1 MAGPDAGLKPG
12 ATHAARSPT
21 ICSLIRTGLVVRP
34 RAGLLS
40 FVKMLILF
48 YVLIVQQL
56 AQGLYSLWQ
65 GVLWLQMARRRLAKA
80 TAFFTPR
87 VALFCPVKG
96 MEPGLAENLAA
107 LVEQDY
113 RDYEIFFA
121 ISGVDDPAYRVLEHV
136 AASSKHP
143 VHIVR
148 AGRAKDCGDKVNNL
162 RAAVEQAGEAFD
174 IFVFADSDGRPS
186 RRWLGRLVAPLAD
199 SRLGAVTTFRWL
211 IPMRGGFWSALA
223 TAWNA
228 SIVTYLGEHNNN
240 FCWGGGTAIRRSRF
254 EETHVLEAWRGSVSD
269 DYSLTN
275 AVRYA
280 GFPIEFV
287 PECLVPSLSDVG
299 AGGFFEFTTRQLI
312 ITRVYAPRLWKIAAL
327 GHVFYCAALLL
338 GFDMWLTS
346 LFTGEPGM
354 QFLTLS
360 LLLLGVAA
368 IRGMLRLAA
377 VMELLPEWR
386 DTLLAYAWAW
396 TLLAPIVPF
405 VYLYN
410 SAVAAF
416 SRRIRW
422 RGVRYELVSPCQ
434 TRLIVG

>member
-1 MAGPDAGLKPG
+1 M
-12 ATHAARSPT
+12 
-21 ICSLIRTGLVVRP
+21 VY
-34 RAGLLS
+34 
-40 FVKMLILF
+40 LF
-48 YVLIVQQL
+48 YVLIVEQL
-56 AQGLYSLWQ
+56 AQGFYSLWQ
-65 GVLWLQMARRRLAKA
+65 GILWLQMCKRRLARA
-80 TAFFTPR
+80 TAFYTPR

-136 AASSKHP
+136 TASSQRP

-162 RAAVEQAGEAFD
+162 RAAVEQAGENFD

-186 RRWLGRLVAPLAD
+186 RRWLARLVGPLAD
-199 SRLGAVTTFRWL
+199 SRLGAATTFRWL
-211 IPMRGGFWSALA
+211 IPMKGGFWSALA
-223 TAWNA
+223 SAWNA
-228 SIVTYLGEHNNN
+228 SIATYLGEHNNN

-254 EETHVLEAWRGSVSD
+254 EELRVADAWRGSVSD

-275 AVRYA
+275 AVRDG
-280 GFPIEFV
+280 GFKIEFV
-287 PECLVPSLSDVG
+287 PECLVPSLGDMDARS
-299 AGGFFEFTTRQLI
+299 FFEFTTRQLI
-312 ITRVYAPRLWKIAAL
+312 ITRVYAPKLWQIAAL
-327 GHVFYCAALLL
+327 GHVFYCAALVVGL
-338 GFDMWLTS
+338 GSWLAS
-346 LFTGEPGM
+346 LATGAPGVH
-354 QFLTLS
+354 FLTLS
-360 LLLLGVAA
+360 LLLMGVAA
-368 IRGMLRLAA
+368 FRGLLRLIA
-377 VMELLPEWR
+377 VMDLLPDWR

-410 SAVAAF
+410 SVMSAF

-422 RGVRYELVSPCQ
+422 RGIRYELVSSRQ
-434 TRLIVG
+434 TRLIAG

>member
-1 MAGPDAGLKPG
+1 
-12 ATHAARSPT
+12 
-21 ICSLIRTGLVVRP
+21 
-34 RAGLLS
+34 
-40 FVKMLILF
+40 MLIAF

-65 GVLWLQMARRRLAKA
+65 GVLWLQMAKRRLARA

-96 MEPGLAENLAA
+96 MEPGLAENLTA
-107 LVEQDY
+107 LIEQDY
-113 RDYEIFFA
+113 RDYEIFLA
-121 ISGVDDPAYRVLEHV
+121 VSGVDDPAYRVLEHV
-136 AASSKHP
+136 AAASERP

-162 RAAVEQAGEAFD
+162 RAAVEQAGDDFE

-199 SRLGAVTTFRWL
+199 PRLGAVTTFRWL

-223 TAWNA
+223 SAWNA
-228 SIVTYLGEHNNN
+228 SIATYLGEHNNN

-254 EETHVLEAWRGSVSD
+254 EEARVLEAWRGSVSD

-275 AVRYA
+275 AVRHA
-280 GFPIEFV
+280 GFRIEFV
-287 PECLVPSLSDVG
+287 PECLVPSLSDVD
-299 AGGFFEFTTRQLI
+299 ARGFFEFTTRQLI

-327 GHVFYCAALLL
+327 GHVFYCAALVLGL
-338 GFDMWLTS
+338 GFWLGS
-346 LFTGEPGM
+346 FVTGGPGL

-360 LLLLGVAA
+360 LLLLGLAA
-368 IRGMLRLAA
+368 IRGTLRLAA
-377 VMELLPEWR
+377 VMELLPEWH

-396 TLLAPIVPF
+396 TMLAPIVPF

-416 SRRIRW
+416 TRRIRW
-422 RGVRYELVSPCQ
+422 RGIRYELVSSRQ
-434 TRLIVG
+434 TRLLAG

>member
-1 MAGPDAGLKPG
+1 MTAY
-12 ATHAARSPT
+12 RR
-21 ICSLIRTGLVVRP
+21 SLIGTGALADARF
-34 RAGLLS
+34 RLL
-40 FVKMLILF
+40 FCAEMLYVF
-48 YVLIVQQL
+48 YLLIVQQL
-56 AQGLYSLWQ
+56 AQGFYSLWQ
-65 GVLWLQMARRRLAKA
+65 GVLWLQMARRRLARP

-107 LVEQDY
+107 LVEQEY

-136 AASSKHP
+136 AASSQRP

-162 RAAVEQAGEAFD
+162 RTAVEQAGEGFE

-223 TAWNA
+223 SAWNA
-228 SIVTYLGEHNNN
+228 SIATYLGEHGNN

-254 EETHVLEAWRGSVSD
+254 EETRVIEAWRGSVSD

-275 AVRYA
+275 AVRGA
-280 GFPIEFV
+280 GFKIEFV
-287 PECLVPSLSDVG
+287 PECLVPSLGDVD

-312 ITRVYAPRLWKIAAL
+312 ITRVYAPKLWRIAAL
-327 GHVFYCAALLL
+327 GHAFYCAALLL
-338 GFDMWLTS
+338 GLGSWLVS
-346 LFTGEPGM
+346 LITGAPGM
-354 QFLTLS
+354 PFLTLS
-360 LLLLGVAA
+360 LLLMGLAA
-368 IRGMLRLAA
+368 IRGMLRLIA
-377 VMELLPEWR
+377 VMDLLPDWR

-410 SAVAAF
+410 SVVAAF

-422 RGVRYELVSPCQ
+422 RGVRYELVSARQ
-434 TRLIVG
+434 TRLIAG